1 MAQCPE
7 ARRLWFSFAEPNPG
21 REATKSLCVCAER
34 RGQPVHLLLWPSVYP
49 GIDWGGPRKLVAVGP
64 PGVSPGSALL
74 MLSPR
79 RQWLCCSSGPE
90 GLLVSRVCC
99 GLGVFSTE
107 MIWETILRDL
117 FAFKVEL

>member
-64 PGVSPGSALL
+64 PGVSPGSALP

-79 RQWLCCSSGPE
+79 LRLTDAESQAPVALLQLWACRPAGVMCLLWLG
-90 GLLVSRVCC
+90 
-99 GLGVFSTE
+99 GVFH
-107 MIWETILRDL
+107 
-117 FAFKVEL
+117 